1 MTQKQMD
8 MTNKIVSQLIESNA
22 EVRIDLQIRKL
33 DGVDVGVDLHF
44 DMANTFLERAFLKI
58 HSTDV
63 YEVVDDCDIQEK
75 RLFTKVFKFTKD
87 STQLYAQVASI
98 LLECK
103 TILTTIKFSK
113 LLGVFTTQAPTPSF
127 CEAFDISNET
137 GVISIFEE
145 CCVCYEKTITLTS
158 CNHALCIPCWS
169 KTRYTRDEE
178 GDQVKLCPTCR
189 ANIH

>member
-1 MTQKQMD
+1 MTK
-8 MTNKIVSQLIESNA
+8 KIVSRLIESNN
-22 EVRIDLQIRKL
+22 EVHFDLQIRKI
-33 DGVDVGVDLHF
+33 DGVDVAVDLRF
-44 DMANTFLERAFLKI
+44 DMADTFLERAVLIIDSSEVF
-58 HSTDV
+58 DV
-63 YEVVDDCDIQEK
+63 CSVDYDVDVQHK
-75 RLFTKVFKFTKD
+75 RLFTKLFKVTKD

-103 TILTTIKFSK
+103 TIVTTIKFSK
-113 LLGVFTTQAPTPSF
+113 LMGVFCIEAPAPSF

-158 CNHALCIPCWS
+158 CNHSLCIPCWS
-169 KTRYTRDEE
+169 KTRYTRDED
-178 GDQVKLCPTCR
+178 GDEVKHCPVCR